1 MFCYDSYKKDVADP
15 ETFSTTLRIRNQSLM
30 LGTYRGQTSFLNI
43 FKMIENSNITGM
55 FYIFIVY
62 KDLLILWDCIPSLQ
76 NSREDRSLLATRS
89 HLVIIIFISCMCF
102 KVFIEKASDKL
113 ETCSSFR
120 EQWTYD
126 LSVSAAVM
134 VTLSTTTP
142 LSSPQEKKDL
152 SSWNSSWTCWMSPSL
167 ESSTSIKSRVCP
179 DENGLWILI

>member
-1 MFCYDSYKKDVADP
+1 MDIEGPDVVSKYLKNDW
-15 ETFSTTLRIRNQSLM
+15 EFVNHCWSKILLYSFRTVWCIR
-30 LGTYRGQTSFLNI
+30 YF
-43 FKMIENSNITGM
+43 NITGM
-55 FYIFIVY
+55 FNIFIVL
-62 KDLLILWDCIPSLQ
+62 KDLLILWDCISSLQ
-76 NSREDRSLLATRS
+76 NRTEDRSLLATRS

-152 SSWNSSWTCWMSPSL
+152 SSWNSSWACWMSPSL
-167 ESSTSIKSRVCP
+167 ASSTSIKSRVCP